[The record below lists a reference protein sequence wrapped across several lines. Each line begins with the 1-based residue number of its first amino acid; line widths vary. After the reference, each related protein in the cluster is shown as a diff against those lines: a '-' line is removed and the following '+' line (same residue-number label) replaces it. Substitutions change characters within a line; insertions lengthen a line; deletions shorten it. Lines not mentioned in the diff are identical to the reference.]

1 MTIDRKSKIP
11 LYEQLKLLLQDQIL
25 LGVLAPGMLL
35 PTELQL
41 CQKYDISRITVR
53 NALSE
58 LERSGLIERI
68 QGRGSIVNNKAKR
81 QSSSEVQGFTKS
93 MSSQGERPYSELL
106 EKNIIVANPA
116 LENHFNLPPN
126 GNYLFWH
133 FRRLRYFNNEPVVI
147 MNHYVRKELGDKM
160 HDYDLGNVSYYG
172 LYQKILNQPLY
183 SSDGLITA
191 VQASPEVASVLK
203 VKIGTALIWYR
214 GIAYLEGHIT
224 VEVNYSLFL
233 GDRFQFE
240 TKMFKPRNMI
250 MDMELNSA
258 SDSIV

>member
-11 LYEQLKLLLQDQIL
+11 LYEQLKLVLQDQIL
-25 LGVLAPGMLL
+25 LGELAPGMLL
-35 PTELQL
+35 PTEHQL

-53 NALSE
+53 NALSD
-58 LERSGLIERI
+58 LEQSGLIERI
-68 QGRGSIVNNKAKR
+68 QGRGSMVKSKTIR
-81 QSSSEVQGFTKS
+81 QSSREVQGFTQS
-93 MSSQGERPYSELL
+93 MARQGERPYSELI

-116 LENHFNLPPN
+116 LENHFHLPPN
-126 GNYLFWH
+126 GNYLLWH

-160 HDYDLGNVSYYG
+160 HEYELGDVSYYS
-172 LYQKILNQPLY
+172 LYEKILNHPLDN
-183 SSDGLITA
+183 SEGLITA

-214 GIAYLEGHIT
+214 GIAYLKGNIT
-224 VEVNYSLFL
+224 VEVNYSLFI

-240 TKMFKPRNMI
+240 TQMTKPRNI
-250 MDMELNSA
+250 NMDVELNAA
-258 SDSIV
+258 SNTVV